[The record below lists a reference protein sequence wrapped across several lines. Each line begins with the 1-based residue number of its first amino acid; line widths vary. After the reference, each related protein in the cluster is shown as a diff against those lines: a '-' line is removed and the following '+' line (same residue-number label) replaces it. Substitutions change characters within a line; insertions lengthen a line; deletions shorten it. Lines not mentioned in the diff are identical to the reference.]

1 MPLLLVTR
9 HDERL
14 RQMSISGGK
23 KLVTGTSYV
32 SNNKSKKKYNFD
44 FVVEAKEYI
53 RIETFIQR
61 IFFSPRFV

>member
-23 KLVTGTSYV
+23 KLVTGTSHV
-32 SNNKSKKKYNFD
+32 SNNKSKKKYN